1 MNTSSSGFDSTSD
14 SGDDGTNG
22 DDDNT
27 TNGDDDN
34 TTNGDDDNTTNGDD
48 DNTTNG
54 DDDTLPDTG
63 DGTSDIFVTDGAV
76 YDSKACVID
85 DEYEL
90 FLDSSLDPGSTSK
103 DSEGLEVGS
112 FLDFDVDVAKT
123 QIGLYYP
130 DFVLTLEG
138 KKANVFEDDYWFGF
152 DNIWVFNGANTIY
165 IRIPKNSNGLFTCY
179 RYKLSSVN
187 TDDLTRVKVYR

>member
-1 MNTSSSGFDSTSD
+1 MNTSSSGFDSTSN
-14 SGDDGTNG
+14 GGNDGTNS

-48 DNTTNG
+48 DNTTN
-54 DDDTLPDTG
+54 DDTLPDTG
-63 DGTSDIFVTDGAV
+63 DGTSDIFVTDSAI
-76 YDSKACVID
+76 YDSKACLID
-85 DEYEL
+85 DEYKL
-90 FLDSSLDPGSTSK
+90 FLDSSLDPSSSGV
-103 DSEGLEVGS
+103 DSQGLEVGS
-112 FLDFDVDVAKT
+112 FLDFNVDVAKT

-130 DFVLTLEG
+130 DLVLTLEG
-138 KKANVFEDDYWFGF
+138 KRANIFEDDYWFGF

-179 RYKLSSVN
+179 RYKLDSVN
-187 TDDLTRVKVYR
+187 SGDLTRVKVYR